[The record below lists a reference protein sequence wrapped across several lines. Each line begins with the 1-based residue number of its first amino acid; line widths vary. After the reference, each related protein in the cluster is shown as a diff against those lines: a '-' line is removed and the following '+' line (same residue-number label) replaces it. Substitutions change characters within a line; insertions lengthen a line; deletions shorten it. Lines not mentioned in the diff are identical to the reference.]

1 MVIQTILC
9 IEDDRF
15 IGEMYVRS
23 LRRAGYT
30 VDWTVDGEYGLK
42 IALEKPYDL
51 LLLDIMLPNLKGQE
65 ILQHLQHLDPA
76 HRPRVIVMTNFEQD
90 DESRK
95 AMEQN
100 VDAYMIKS
108 EITPSKL
115 VETIHLI
122 DNSTP

>member
-1 MVIQTILC
+1 
-9 IEDDRF
+9 
-15 IGEMYVRS
+15 MYVRS